1 MKTVQ
6 SRSPTYLREGSIV
19 IWGARNLCLLA
30 AFLLALFPSVIKM
43 YETSHWFREGDPSIY
58 DDAKD
63 WFDKPMPF
71 QTYFDNSKVLMRV
84 YFFII
89 PYILSA
95 LLIAVARIIPAA
107 PLPATLHHGQQ
118 SRRTLGSFL
127 RRTFA
132 FPSFLVQMG
141 SPFRISTGELIG
153 VIIFLVLNIGT
164 ILVRVR
170 RSLPR
175 GSRKIHFL
183 VDGDKDLSKEAI
195 DPFSWQACEVWA
207 KTLGVISILNL
218 GWYLLM
224 PVGRKSV
231 LLEALG
237 MSWERAVKYHRWVGL
252 YSVAIMFIHSVMYV
266 GIWMHGD
273 GHPSFDPDG
282 EMIERNMVPW
292 YCSKN
297 ECDEDQARTLRV
309 NMYGFITMILIL
321 VMTGFA
327 LPWVRRH
334 RFEWFYYA
342 HHLFIL
348 VLVFVCLHYSGA
360 IIYLIP
366 GIAIYGVD
374 KLVALMSYKKTAPVA
389 TRLVSSDVL
398 EISFETGPGAEY
410 KAGDYVFL
418 NVPGVSFLEWHPFS
432 LTSAPNANGRR
443 VFFHL
448 KEAGSWTKK
457 VIDLAK
463 ERGDGTL
470 PVRLDGFYGHSNACE
485 DLKQKDGV
493 VLVGGGIGVTPMISL
508 AMELCETNTSPVALF
523 WIVRTIDEFS
533 IFSTEIRE
541 AQRRYKHLIV
551 KVWITLSRPEPGNKD
566 EGLVKS
572 KLLEINESDQV
583 ERILKALNQNE
594 TTNSIESTV
603 PSTGIFQMSEPG
615 MSGAFNA
622 IAMALS
628 IFLALFA
635 FALTAEM
642 SRKEKFE
649 DVIVD
654 KMSLIELGMVCF
666 FVLIWIAVVVLI
678 ASPLV
683 RYMLQKYKPVS
694 ARKTN
699 AKNTKNIIDEDVTET
714 ERLDMSMSM
723 STSINNIEGSDDD
736 IICQSQYKHDDDFEG
751 TQSDKEMLL
760 SLIGGNIGCRP
771 NMSYEFAS
779 FAKEMASI
787 AGGMVDIG
795 VLACGPIQMVES
807 INSICNVA
815 SRGCSLGLENQHAC
829 FSFTEEDWEW

>member
-6 SRSPTYLREGSIV
+6 SRPSYLREGSLV
-19 IWGARNLCLLA
+19 IWGARNLLLLA

-43 YETSHWFREGDPSIY
+43 YETSHWYREGDPSIY

-63 WFDKPMPF
+63 WFDLKDLPF
-71 QTYFDNSKVLMRV
+71 KKSFDNPKVLMRV

-95 LLIAVARIIPAA
+95 LLIAIARVIPAA
-107 PLPATLHHGQQ
+107 PLPASLHHGQQ
-118 SRRTLGSFL
+118 SRRTLGSVL

-132 FPSFLVQMG
+132 FPSFLVQLG
-141 SPFRISTGELIG
+141 SPFRISAGELIG
-153 VIIFLVLNIGT
+153 VVVFLVLNIGT
-164 ILVRVR
+164 MCVRVR

-175 GSRKIHFL
+175 GSKKIHFL
-183 VDGDKDLSKEAI
+183 VDLDESVLKDPI
-195 DPFSWQACEVWA
+195 DPISWQACEVWA

-266 GIWMHGD
+266 AIWMHGD
-273 GHPSFDPDG
+273 GHPLYDPDG
-282 EMIERNMVPW
+282 EMFQRNMVPW

-297 ECDEDQARTLRV
+297 ECDEDQERTLRV
-309 NMYGFITMILIL
+309 NIYGFVTMLLIL

-342 HHLFIL
+342 HHLFVL
-348 VLVFVCLHYSGA
+348 VLVFVCLHYKGA

-374 KLVALMSYKKTAPVA
+374 KLVALMSYKKTAPVE

-398 EISFETGPGAEY
+398 EISFETGPGTEY

-432 LTSAPNANGRR
+432 LTSAPNANGKK

-457 VIDLAK
+457 VIDAAK
-463 ERGDGTL
+463 ERDDGVL
-470 PVRLDGFYGHSNACE
+470 PVRIDGFYGHSGACE
-485 DLKQKDGV
+485 DLKKKDGV

-533 IFSTEIRE
+533 IFSTELIE

-572 KLLEINESDQV
+572 KLLEISESEQV
-583 ERILKALNQNE
+583 ERVLKSLNQNE
-594 TTNSIESTV
+594 STQSIQNTV
-603 PSTGIFQMSEPG
+603 PSVRIFQMSAPG

-628 IFLALFA
+628 IFLALVA
-635 FALTAEM
+635 FAYTAEM
-642 SRKEKFE
+642 SREEKFAE
-649 DVIVD
+649 VVVD
-654 KMSLIELGMVCF
+654 KMSMIELGMVSF
-666 FVLIWIAVVVLI
+666 FVVVWIAVIVLI
-678 ASPLV
+678 AHPLV

-694 ARKTN
+694 IKKPS
-699 AKNTKNIIDEDVTET
+699 AKNTKDIIDEDMTET
-714 ERLDMSMSM
+714 ERLDMSMSGTNTERDEEDM
-723 STSINNIEGSDDD
+723 IYKTKCEREND
-736 IICQSQYKHDDDFEG
+736 IEG
-751 TQSDKEMLL
+751 TQSDNEMLQ
-760 SLIGGNIGCRP
+760 SLVGGNIGCRP
-771 NMSYEFAS
+771 NLSYEFAS
-779 FAKEMASI
+779 FAREMASI

-795 VLACGPIQMVES
+795 VLACGPVQMVES
-807 INSICNVA
+807 INSICNVT
-815 SRGCSLGLENQHAC
+815 SGGCSSGLENEHAC

>member
-1 MKTVQ
+1 VNMKMVKSQ
-6 SRSPTYLREGSIV
+6 PSYLREGSLV
-19 IWGARNLCLLA
+19 IWGARNLLLLA
-30 AFLLALFPSVIKM
+30 ACLLALFPSVIKM
-43 YETSHWFREGDPSIY
+43 YETSHWYREGDPSIY

-63 WFDKPMPF
+63 WFDEKPLPF
-71 QTYFDNSKVLMRV
+71 RESFDNPKVLMRV

-95 LLIAVARIIPAA
+95 LLIAIARVIPAA
-107 PLPATLHHGQQ
+107 PLPASLHHGQQ
-118 SRRTLGSFL
+118 SRRTVGSIL

-132 FPSFLVQMG
+132 FPSFLVQLG
-141 SPFRISTGELIG
+141 SPFRISAGELIG
-153 VIIFLVLNIGT
+153 VVVFLVLNIGT
-164 ILVRVR
+164 MCVRVR

-183 VDGDKDLSKEAI
+183 VDLDESVLKDPI
-195 DPFSWQACEVWA
+195 DPISWQACEVWA

-266 GIWMHGD
+266 AIWMHGD
-273 GHPSFDPDG
+273 GNPAFDPDG
-282 EMIERNMVPW
+282 EMFQRNMVPW
-292 YCSKN
+292 YCSNN
-297 ECDEDQARTLRV
+297 ECDEDQERTLRV
-309 NMYGFITMILIL
+309 NIYGFVTMLLIL

-342 HHLFIL
+342 HHLFVL
-348 VLVFVCLHYSGA
+348 VLVFVCLHYKGA

-374 KLVALMSYKKTAPVA
+374 KLVALMSYKKTAPVE

-398 EISFETGPGAEY
+398 EISFETGPGTEY

-432 LTSAPNANGRR
+432 LTSAPNANGKK

-457 VIDLAK
+457 VIDAAR
-463 ERGDGTL
+463 ERDDGVL
-470 PVRLDGFYGHSNACE
+470 PVRIDGFYGHSNACE
-485 DLKQKDGV
+485 DLKKKDGV

-523 WIVRTIDEFS
+523 WIVRTVDEFS
-533 IFSTEIRE
+533 IFSTELKE

-572 KLLEINESDQV
+572 KLLEMSESEQIERVLKSLNE
-583 ERILKALNQNE
+583 NE
-594 TTNSIESTV
+594 NEITMH
-603 PSTGIFQMSEPG
+603 STGIFQMSEPG

-628 IFLALFA
+628 IFLALVA
-635 FALTAEM
+635 FALTTEM
-642 SRKEKFE
+642 SREEKYAE
-649 DVIVD
+649 VVVD
-654 KMSLIELGMVCF
+654 KMSMIELGLVCF
-666 FVLIWIAVVVLI
+666 FVVVWIAVIVLI

-683 RYMLQKYKPVS
+683 RYILQKYKAVS
-694 ARKTN
+694 IEKPSP
-699 AKNTKNIIDEDVTET
+699 KNIKNIVDEDMTET
-714 ERLDMSMSM
+714 ERLDMSMNM
-723 STSINNIEGSDDD
+723 SINNSEMGEDD
-736 IICQSQYKHDDDFEG
+736 IICQSKYGRDDDVEG
-751 TQSDKEMLL
+751 IQSDNEMLQ

-771 NMSYEFAS
+771 NLSYEFSS
-779 FAKEMASI
+779 FAKEMALI

-795 VLACGPIQMVES
+795 VLACGPVQMVES
-807 INSICNVA
+807 INSICNEG
-815 SRGCSLGLENQHAC
+815 SENEHAC
-829 FSFTEEDWEW
+829 FLFTEEDWEW